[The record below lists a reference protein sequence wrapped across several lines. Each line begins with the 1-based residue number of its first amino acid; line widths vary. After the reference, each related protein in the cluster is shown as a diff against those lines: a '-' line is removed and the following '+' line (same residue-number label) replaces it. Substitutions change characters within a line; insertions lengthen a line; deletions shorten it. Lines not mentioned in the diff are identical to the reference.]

1 MNACAYRQAKRADIM
16 IRGFLARSERATLIA
31 YGGWAA
37 LACAICVMTQMALR
51 QVERTETRA
60 VLAWA
65 DRGAAALEQAT
76 LRVFESI
83 RGLQAL
89 AQARQHL
96 LAAGNTTGRA
106 EIEQQMGAWVNSQ
119 HFGIDEVLVT
129 DGQGGLKWTSSGP
142 FAVWSPGRRQVQ
154 GLLPP
159 RLATG
164 PTAEPQ
170 VALNKGEASGG
181 ESSGDG
187 SGLVIGKPARA
198 PSGRWILRMTLPL
211 ANDPAVT
218 GQTFLILAL
227 DAVALS
233 NMLAAEMPVAAG
245 ETGAVRR
252 LSDGAFLARTR
263 NPGAAFSEQAAPDD
277 PVLAAAVRDTSGQW
291 HDTPGSGDRL
301 VAFRVVSALPV
312 LVSDSVNGRI
322 AMADYYS
329 LQRLSWIVAAGAVL
343 GTFAATRLLLWNVL
357 LRRRLSAQAMHDPLT
372 GLNNRRYFTDVMPRM
387 LQAAAADGATAAVL
401 LIDLDGFKYVNDS
414 RGHATGDTL
423 LREVAQRLR
432 ACARQNDHVMRI
444 GGDEFALVRIGRQQ
458 RRDTTSLARFII
470 AELSR
475 IYEIDGYHVRIGA
488 SVGIA
493 FPPEGGEQ
501 LPDLL
506 RSADIAL
513 YAVKSDGGGGH
524 RLFDPG
530 MEETVRSRR
539 ALEMDLREALLR
551 QELEVYYQPLI
562 QLDPRRVSGFEALVR
577 WHHPVHGMVM
587 PGRFIPMAEET
598 GLISGIGQWV
608 LRQACMEATRWPA
621 HVRIAVNISPVQFD
635 RSDIVDIVGAA
646 LRESRLDPSRLELE
660 ITEGVV
666 VLDTGEALNTMRRLQ
681 ALGVRLALDDFGTG
695 YSSLSYLRCFP
706 FDKVKIDGSFL
717 SDLGGDGGAIIR
729 AVLSLCAHLE
739 LDTLVEGVE
748 TEEQLIWL
756 RNEGCTEAQ
765 GHLFSQ
771 AQPADA
777 LQQVMHDVAG
787 GGTPRPKVVNFFRK
801 A

>member
-1 MNACAYRQAKRADIM
+1 M
-16 IRGFLARSERATLIA
+16 IRGVLGRFERATLIA
-31 YGGWAA
+31 YGGWAV
-37 LACAICVMTQMALR
+37 LACAICVITLMALR
-51 QVERTETRA
+51 SVERTETRA
-60 VLAWA
+60 VLARA
-65 DRGAAALEQAT
+65 DRGAAALEQAVW
-76 LRVFESI
+76 RVFESM
-83 RGLQAL
+83 RGLQGL
-89 AQARQHL
+89 AQTREHL
-96 LAAGNTTGRA
+96 IAVGNSNGRA
-106 EIEQQMGAWVNSQ
+106 EIEQQMAVWANGQ
-119 HFGIDEVLVT
+119 RFGIEEVRLT
-129 DGQGGLKWTSSGP
+129 DGEGELKWTSSGP
-142 FAVWSPGRRQVQ
+142 FAAHAPA
-154 GLLPP
+154 LPRNP
-159 RLATG
+159 TRASSAAVAG
-164 PTAEPQ
+164 PTLA
-170 VALNKGEASGG
+170 AADTGEAGG
-181 ESSGDG
+181 SDG
-187 SGLVIGKPARA
+187 SGLVIGKPIRT
-198 PSGRWILRMTLPL
+198 PSGRWLLHVTFPL
-211 ANDPAVT
+211 LNDPAISGT
-218 GQTFLILAL
+218 PGRPPASGQMFLILAL
-227 DAVALS
+227 DAVVLS
-233 NMLAAEMPVAAG
+233 NFIAAELPDASG

-252 LSDGAFLARTR
+252 LSDGSFLARTR
-263 NPGAAFSEQAAPDD
+263 NPVAALSERAAPDD
-277 PVLAAAVRDTSGQW
+277 PVLAAAARDTSG
-291 HDTPGSGDRL
+291 HFYDTPVSGDRM
-301 VAFRVVSALPV
+301 VAFRVVAGLPI
-312 LVSDSVNGRI
+312 LVSDSISARV
-322 AMADYYS
+322 ALADYVVFR
-329 LQRLSWIVAAGAVL
+329 RLSWIIAAATLL
-343 GTFAATRLLLWNVL
+343 GSLAATRLILWNVL

-372 GLNNRRYFTDVMPRM
+372 GLNNRRYFTDVMPRR
-387 LQAAAADGATAAVL
+387 LHEAAQSGATAAVL
-401 LIDLDGFKYVNDS
+401 LIDLDGFKYVNDT
-414 RGHATGDTL
+414 RGHATGDGL

-432 ACARQNDHVMRI
+432 ACARQNDHLMRI

-458 RRDTTSLARFII
+458 KRDATSLARFII
-470 AELSR
+470 SELSR

-524 RLFDPG
+524 RLFDPS

-666 VLDTGEALNTMRRLQ
+666 VLDTGEALTTMRRLQ

-717 SDLGGDGGAIIR
+717 SDLSGDGGAIIR

-765 GHLFSQ
+765 GHLFSE

-777 LQQVMHDVAG
+777 LQQVMYDVAG
-787 GGTPRPKVVNFFRK
+787 GGAPRPKVVNFFRK

>member
-1 MNACAYRQAKRADIM
+1 M
-16 IRGFLARSERATLIA
+16 IRGVLGRFERATLIA
-31 YGGWAA
+31 YGGWAV
-37 LACAICVMTQMALR
+37 LACAIVVITLMALR
-51 QVERTETRA
+51 SVERIETRA
-60 VLAWA
+60 VLARA
-65 DRGAAALEQAT
+65 DRGAAALEQAVW
-76 LRVFESI
+76 RVFESM

-89 AQARQHL
+89 AQTRQHL
-96 LAAGNTTGRA
+96 IAVGNSSGRA
-106 EIEQQMGAWVNSQ
+106 EIEQQMAAWATGQ
-119 HFGIDEVLVT
+119 RFGIDEVLVT
-129 DGQGGLKWTSSGP
+129 DGEGELKWTSAGP
-142 FAVWSPGRRQVQ
+142 FAAYAPK
-154 GLLPP
+154 P
-159 RLATG
+159 A
-164 PTAEPQ
+164 
-170 VALNKGEASGG
+170 ALSNRDAGG
-181 ESSGDG
+181 GDG
-187 SGLVIGKPARA
+187 SGLVIGKPLRTA
-198 PSGRWILRMTLPL
+198 SGRWLLHVTFPL
-211 ANDPAVT
+211 SNDPAIAGT
-218 GQTFLILAL
+218 PARPPASSQTLLILAL
-227 DAVALS
+227 DAVVLS
-233 NMLAAEMPVAAG
+233 NVIAAELPDAVG

-252 LSDGAFLARTR
+252 LADGSFLARTR
-263 NPGAAFSEQAAPDD
+263 NPVAALSERAAPDD
-277 PVLAAAVRDTSGQW
+277 PVLAAAARDTSGQW
-291 HDTPGSGDRL
+291 YDKSVSGDRL
-301 VAFRVVSALPV
+301 VAFRVVAGLPI
-312 LVSDSVNGRI
+312 LVSDSISARV
-322 AMADYYS
+322 ALADYTVFR
-329 LQRLSWIVAAGAVL
+329 RLAWIIAAAALL
-343 GTFAATRLLLWNVL
+343 GSFAATRLILWNVL

-372 GLNNRRYFTDVMPRM
+372 GLNNRRYFTDVMPRR
-387 LQAAAADGATAAVL
+387 LQEAAQTGATAAVL
-401 LIDLDGFKYVNDS
+401 LVDLDGFKYVNDT
-414 RGHATGDTL
+414 RGHATGDGL

-432 ACARQNDHVMRI
+432 ACARQNDHLMRI

-458 RRDTTSLARFII
+458 KRDATSLARFII
-470 AELSR
+470 SELSR

-666 VLDTGEALNTMRRLQ
+666 VLDTGEALTTMRRLQ

-717 SDLGGDGGAIIR
+717 SDLNGDGGAIIR

-787 GGTPRPKVVNFFRK
+787 GGTTRPKVVNFFRK